1 MKCAPLGCCG
11 IKAHGTKH
19 IVRTLKSKAF
29 MVNFF
34 SGALKLLR
42 AKSAGRQWEMENP
55 DSSPVVSADC
65 SNPPTWIISSN
76 SSWPPLLYGGKNNQ
90 FDFMAP

>member
-1 MKCAPLGCCG
+1 MPRWAAVR

-42 AKSAGRQWEMENP
+42 AKGVGRQREMENP

-65 SNPPTWIISSN
+65 SNPPTWIISST
-76 SSWPPLLYGGKNNQ
+76 SSWSSLLCGGNNNQ
-90 FDFMAP
+90 VDFMAP